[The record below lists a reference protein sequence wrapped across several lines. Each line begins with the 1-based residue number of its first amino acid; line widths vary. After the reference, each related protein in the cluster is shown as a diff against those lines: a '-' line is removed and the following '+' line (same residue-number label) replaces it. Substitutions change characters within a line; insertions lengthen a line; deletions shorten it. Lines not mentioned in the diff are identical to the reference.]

1 MSSKESESLRD
12 IGRID
17 FSGSKSKTIEI
28 PLLVNEFLSSNPDQ
42 QTQATQHI
50 ISIILNDESYPS
62 VSIDL
67 FLSALVCLI
76 KGSVESS
83 QIASDSLGRIIKQS
97 TKLRESLIKTG
108 FVEFARLS
116 LIDSHVGAYV
126 QMNIL
131 EIINQMLFNGVEP
144 FEMRSLLKILN
155 HKAIEKDSQ
164 KKEIAQKSKMI
175 LAILAS
181 SGVTLQQNIDGTS
194 NTSEENEDLKM
205 KIEELKR
212 EIEIYEVNKEDDKRE
227 LEFFKTQNT
236 DFHRRDIEQTTKISE
251 QNNQIKQLEEIHV
264 NFEKEY
270 QSVIEQL
277 ELMKHIERERMNKE
291 AEQIRLRE
299 EE

>member
-1 MSSKESESLRD
+1 
-12 IGRID
+12 
-17 FSGSKSKTIEI
+17 
-28 PLLVNEFLSSNPDQ
+28 
-42 QTQATQHI
+42 
-50 ISIILNDESYPS
+50 
-62 VSIDL
+62 
-67 FLSALVCLI
+67 
-76 KGSVESS
+76 
-83 QIASDSLGRIIKQS
+83 
-97 TKLRESLIKTG
+97 
-108 FVEFARLS
+108 
-116 LIDSHVGAYV
+116 
-126 QMNIL
+126 
-131 EIINQMLFNGVEP
+131 
-144 FEMRSLLKILN
+144 MRSLLKILN

-251 QNNQIKQLEEIHV
+251 QNNQIEQLEEIHI

-277 ELMKHIERERMNKE
+277 ELMKHIEKERMNKE